1 MMYSCVI
8 NLYIYHGHEG
18 HGNFDLL
25 MISSVELVYSFN
37 YFKKQELGAQ
47 V

>member
-1 MMYSCVI
+1 MMYSGVI
-8 NLYIYHGHEG
+8 NLYIYHGHEC
-18 HGNFDLL
+18 HGNLDLL